1 MAQPTIVIEP
11 DLAAHARYL
20 ELLAEYLEATE
31 LLTPLSH
38 RLAARQLGSDASC
51 RLTVSTTT
59 SSFRSLSGEQR
70 ELLMIQVGKR
80 YYELDMTMGELAKEL
95 GLTRW
100 QASRLL
106 TDARESRHRAHR
118 DRAARAAQ
126 PRHREPPAAP
136 LRPEGGR
143 GGAAAPATRT
153 RACCSTASRRRP
165 RAFIAGLGQVPL
177 IGVSWG
183 RTMSAVAHRLPPFWN
198 EGVEV
203 VLLNGAMNI
212 RSPSIRTN
220 NTAELFARSANGT
233 ATLLPVPAILGH
245 AATRVALEQDP
256 TIASVLTLG
265 RRAPV
270 ICFGMGGDR
279 PGFGAGAV
287 RLRHRGREQA
297 ALQGQG
303 RGRRHSQP
311 LYRRPRARSSMPS
324 STPRT
329 IGLDLRYCAGA
340 RILDRR
346 RGRASRSTPIAL
358 ACLRARYFNVLV
370 TDEQTA
376 RFLLDEAHHG

>member
-1 MAQPTIVIEP
+1 MSVTNLDQDV
-11 DLAAHARYL
+11 
-20 ELLAEYLEATE
+20 
-31 LLTPLSH
+31 
-38 RLAARQLGSDASC
+38 Q
-51 RLTVSTTT
+51 
-59 SSFRSLSGEQR
+59 FRTLSGEQR
-70 ELLMIQVGKR
+70 ELLMIQVAKR

-95 GLTRW
+95 NLTRW

-106 TDARESRHRAHR
+106 TDAREAGIVRIEIVPRAPR
-118 DRAARAAQ
+118 SPDIEARLQRRYSLKEAVVVPNTGEEDEGLLLESVAQAAARM
-126 PRHREPPAAP
+126 
-136 LRPEGGR
+136 L
-143 GGAAAPATRT
+143 
-153 RACCSTASRRRP
+153 
-165 RAFIAGLGQVPL
+165 AGLGKVPL

-256 TIASVLTLG
+256 TIASVLDLA

-270 ICFGMGGDR
+270 ICFGLGTISPDSVLVQS
-279 PGFGAGAV
+279 GFVTEAETAALKAKGAV
-287 RLRHRGREQA
+287 GDILSRYVDAYGNIVDA
-297 ALQGQG
+297 AID
-303 RGRRHSQP
+303 
-311 LYRRPRARSSMPS
+311 A
-324 STPRT
+324 RT
-329 IGLDLRYCAGA
+329 IGLDLRFCRERKFSIGVAAGKSKQA
-340 RILDRR
+340 I
-346 RGRASRSTPIAL
+346 TL
-358 ACLRARYFNVLV
+358 ACLRAGYLNVLV